1 MRAKKLALGL
11 CLGLVLLLAA
21 CGQYTPNAQNYY
33 TPLINEVFTSSQ
45 SGQLQWVE
53 IYNNANN
60 QNNQPTAV
68 DLSSW
73 TLASSQGQATL
84 QGTIPTHGY
93 LVIASDL
100 NGFKTAFPTSK
111 ATVLDGSGAL
121 GNLDPH
127 NDLVV
132 LKDSTGQVIDQVGW
146 GKPSDDAITKAG
158 AKTNFDLNLPAPAFD
173 NKSLGRTPEGT
184 PGSPVPA
191 NAPGYFTIH
200 DDVSPGSPVIPDGT
214 KYNNSLIWGTG
225 SDVITGIGGILL
237 WLAFVMVALIARRF
251 QVLAEQKTFW
261 EFLLAAPIGIFIYDL
276 ILIIAY
282 STNIAKGTLND
293 FQKWTS
299 FPVLFLSGIAC
310 LWVINIFR
318 IIAKNILEAE

>member
-21 CGQYTPNAQNYY
+21 CGQYTPNNQNYY
-33 TPLINEVFTSSQ
+33 TPLVNEVYTSSQ
-45 SGQLQWVE
+45 SGALQWVE
-53 IYNNANN
+53 IYNNGND
-60 QNNQPTAV
+60 QNNQPSAV
-68 DLSSW
+68 DLTSW
-73 TLASSQGQATL
+73 TLASGEGQATL
-84 QGTIPTHGY
+84 KGTIPVHGY
-93 LVIASDL
+93 LVVASDP
-100 NGFKTAFPTSK
+100 TAFSQAFPNNK
-111 ATVLDGSGAL
+111 ASVLDGSGAL

-132 LKDSTGQVIDQVGW
+132 LKDSTGNVIDQAGW
-146 GKPSDDAITKAG
+146 GSPSQDAVNKAG
-158 AKTNFDLNLPAPAFD
+158 PEGNFHLNLPAPAFD
-173 NKSLGRTPEGT
+173 NKSLGRTPP
-184 PGSPVPA
+184 PGNPVPA
-191 NAPGYFTIH
+191 ANPGQFTIH
-200 DDVSPGSPVIPDGT
+200 DDVSPGGVVTPEPG
-214 KYNNSLIWGTG
+214 KYDSSFIWNQG
-225 SDVITGIGGILL
+225 SDFITFVGGILL
-237 WLAFVMVALIARRF
+237 WLAFVMIALIARRF

-261 EFLLAAPIGIFIYDL
+261 EFLLAAPIGIFIYDI

-282 STNIAKGTLND
+282 STNTAKGTLND